1 MGQNELKTAKLKRID
16 LIRIYFRSFL
26 IQASWNYQGLLNLGF
41 LFTIMPGLSRL
52 HRTREDRLKAAVRHL
67 DFFNTHPYLASYAIG
82 ATLSAEEEA
91 IKKGDATFDEVMR
104 LKRSLCGPLGA
115 LGDNLFW
122 NRWRPMCAII
132 GILGAYLWGIW
143 GPVIFLALYNIPHL
157 LVRYWGLHTS
167 YKDRIS
173 FVSELSGR
181 VYRTV
186 PALGER
192 LGAFSMGCLVVIF
205 VGYEGQFNLETRL
218 VFVAGRLITYLLLW
232 KFKKYRVLHGTVLI
246 IVFAAWLTGVSGW

>member
-1 MGQNELKTAKLKRID
+1 MVKLKRID

-26 IQASWNYQGLLNLGF
+26 IQASWNYRGMLNLGF
-41 LFTIMPGLSRL
+41 LFTILPGLYRL

-67 DFFNTHPYLASYAIG
+67 DFFNTHPYLASYAVG

-91 IKKGDATFDEVMR
+91 INKGDETFDEVMR
-104 LKRSLCGPLGA
+104 LKRSLC
-115 LGDNLFW
+115 
-122 NRWRPMCAII
+122 I

-143 GPVIFLALYNIPHL
+143 GPVIFFALYNIPHF
-157 LVRYWGLHTS
+157 LVRYWGLRNS

-173 FVSELSGR
+173 FVNELSGR
-181 VYRTV
+181 VYKTV

-192 LGAFSMGCLVVIF
+192 LGAFFMGCLVVIF
-205 VGYEGQFNLETRL
+205 VGYEGQFNLEIRL
-218 VFVAGRLITYLLLW
+218 VFAAGLLITYLLLR

-246 IVFAAWLTGVSGW
+246 ILVAAWLAGV